1 MSHQFPRIF
10 APFYI
15 SVAKHHSIANWTDHN
30 AAARLRQD
38 LRIMLLKLILRK
50 DDTKPGFHWI
60 QKSSLIVFNEL
71 YLAQSSV
78 FSLLHSLFSPR
89 DERSCVIN
97 LTATG

>member
-10 APFYI
+10 APFFI

-38 LRIMLLKLILRK
+38 LRIMLLKLIVRK

-78 FSLLHSLFSPR
+78 FIPSTLSFFPPEMRGVVLL
-89 DERSCVIN
+89 I
-97 LTATG
+97 